1 MSFHIPNHIQVVS
14 KSAFFCVESTDP
26 DQKTKQT
33 EQGCTV
39 LKSWSLQHCLKEQLA
54 WGIQRCLQDGVHS
67 SLASRGAHV
76 CYVLPTFCPSP
87 SSLGPETK
95 KVLCHKKYLLFFALQ
110 QETLPEKPTVVS
122 DLGFQGQIRTAEVPF
137 CLPYIF
143 LLQIEF
149 CPLQN
154 SVFLTNPIYL
164 IWGSQ

>member
-1 MSFHIPNHIQVVS
+1 MFSFWLINMMSFHVPNHIQVVS

-54 WGIQRCLQDGVHS
+54 WGIRRCLQDGVQS

-87 SSLGPETK
+87 SSLGPLPTDPEGAMTSSSLSSSFDC
-95 KVLCHKKYLLFFALQ
+95 VTSGSGATFFTSCSCSTLLRKAR
-110 QETLPEKPTVVS
+110 
-122 DLGFQGQIRTAEVPF
+122 IRWCNAA
-137 CLPYIF
+137 
-143 LLQIEF
+143 
-149 CPLQN
+149 
-154 SVFLTNPIYL
+154 
-164 IWGSQ
+164 